1 MFGNT
6 EHANITLETGNISK
20 AMVMADR
27 EHLNG
32 IFSNLLKNALQAIPS
47 DRKGEIRIVV
57 TEARE
62 KVQIMFIDNGTG
74 IREELIPKMF
84 TPNFTTKSSGMGL
97 GLSIVKRYV
106 ETAGGT
112 ISFDTEH
119 DSGTTFTVEFPL
131 LYTEERD
138 ITERI

>member
-1 MFGNT
+1 
-6 EHANITLETGNISK
+6 
-20 AMVMADR
+20 MADR

-32 IFSNLLKNALQAIPS
+32 IFSNLLKNAMQAIPS

-57 TEARE
+57 TETIDR
-62 KVQIMFIDNGTG
+62 VQIRFIDNGTG
-74 IREELIPKMF
+74 IRDELIPKMF

-119 DSGTTFTVEFPL
+119 DSGTTFTVELPL
-131 LYTEERD
+131 LYTVERNSSKS
-138 ITERI
+138 T